1 MDELKDC
8 KMLVSLFDRVILLI
22 YSWCS
27 FEGLCVFE
35 IYTDL
40 SQGTLAGGCTHF
52 DYFTRLYTRSLP
64 VLFSLPI
71 CFGFPQGLDAAIID
85 RTLAGYRFHRTIRQL
100 DTQTE

>member
-27 FEGLCVFE
+27 FEGLCIYVFE

-40 SQGTLAGGCTHF
+40 SQGRRVHAL
-52 DYFTRLYTRSLP
+52 
-64 VLFSLPI
+64 
-71 CFGFPQGLDAAIID
+71 
-85 RTLAGYRFHRTIRQL
+85 
-100 DTQTE
+100 